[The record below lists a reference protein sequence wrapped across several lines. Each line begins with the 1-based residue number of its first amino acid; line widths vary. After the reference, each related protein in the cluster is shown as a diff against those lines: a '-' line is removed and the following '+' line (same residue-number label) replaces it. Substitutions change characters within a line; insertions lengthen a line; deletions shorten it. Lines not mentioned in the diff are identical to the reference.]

1 MFNKLFMSF
10 IVFFIAD
17 RIPYRRK
24 GKQGHSFSCCKF
36 MEGNRVQSARIKAGS
51 STGSMSQSFL

>member
-24 GKQGHSFSCCKF
+24 GKQGHSFLI
-36 MEGNRVQSARIKAGS
+36 MLQIYGREQIINILQ
-51 STGSMSQSFL
+51 L